1 MTPLCIVPPLCA
13 LWRESYRG
21 CTGDKHEGH
30 RYGSVCTAQYGFF
43 ILQGF
48 CGREKEKE
56 NVNNKNKTQ
65 AFFSQPA
72 VFFLT
77 AFSVI
82 DGAKVLECLFNFD
95 LFSISK
101 FELIRMFCRASFGF

>member
-1 MTPLCIVPPLCA
+1 MHRAPSVCHSVAKVVQRL
-13 LWRESYRG
+13 Y
-21 CTGDKHEGH
+21 TGEGH
-30 RYGSVCTAQYGFF
+30 RYGSVCTVQYGFF

-56 NVNNKNKTQ
+56 NVNNKNKTSI
-65 AFFSQPA
+65 FSQPA

-82 DGAKVLECLFNFD
+82 DGARVLECLFNFD
-95 LFSISK
+95 LH
-101 FELIRMFCRASFGF
+101 FEILTDQNVL